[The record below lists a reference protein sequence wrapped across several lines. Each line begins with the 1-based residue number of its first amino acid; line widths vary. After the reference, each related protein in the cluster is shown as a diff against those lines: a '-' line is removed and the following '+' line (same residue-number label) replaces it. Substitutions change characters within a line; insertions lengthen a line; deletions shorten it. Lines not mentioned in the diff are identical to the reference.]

1 MRSKRDRLDLVKQ
14 VFAKRENKLAQEM
27 GQFEAQLDQAVS
39 QLKQLRDHRDR
50 HSAALRSGLSTDPG
64 RMQNQQAFYRRLN
77 DAISQQELLIQ
88 RAELERAELRK
99 NWLAKRRRTLSVD
112 KLSEIRTAAELRE
125 ESIREQKQQDEI
137 SRFPRLND
145 SD

>member
-50 HSAALRSGLSTDPG
+50 HAAALRSGLSTDLG

-88 RAELERAELRK
+88 RAKLERAELRQR
-99 NWLAKRRRTLSVD
+99 WLAKRRRTLSVE

-137 SRFPRLND
+137 SRFPRLID

>member
-50 HSAALRSGLSTDPG
+50 HAAALRSGLSTDLG

-88 RAELERAELRK
+88 RAKLERAELRQR
-99 NWLAKRRRTLSVD
+99 WLAKRRRTLSVE

-137 SRFPRLND
+137 SRFPRLHD